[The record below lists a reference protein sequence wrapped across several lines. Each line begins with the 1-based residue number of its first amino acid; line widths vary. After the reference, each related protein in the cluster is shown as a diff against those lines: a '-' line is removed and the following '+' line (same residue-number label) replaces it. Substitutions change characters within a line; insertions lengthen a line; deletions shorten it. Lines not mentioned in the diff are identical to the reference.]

1 MNEVMSTDIVNL
13 SFLQK
18 LVQCRLRCLV
28 KDNSVI
34 ALSSDIVYFMV
45 FQSHFGIHE
54 GNISASGIFLLDVRA
69 YGEIVLPSKE
79 ATEY

>member
-1 MNEVMSTDIVNL
+1 M
-13 SFLQK
+13 
-18 LVQCRLRCLV
+18 
-28 KDNSVI
+28 
-34 ALSSDIVYFMV
+34 YFMV

-69 YGEIVLPSKE
+69 YAKIVLPSKE

>member
-1 MNEVMSTDIVNL
+1 MEGG
-13 SFLQK
+13 
-18 LVQCRLRCLV
+18 
-28 KDNSVI
+28 SVI
-34 ALSSDIVYFMV
+34 AQCPDIMYFMV

-54 GNISASGIFLLDVRA
+54 GNVPASGIFLLDVRA

>member
-1 MNEVMSTDIVNL
+1 M
-13 SFLQK
+13 
-18 LVQCRLRCLV
+18 
-28 KDNSVI
+28 
-34 ALSSDIVYFMV
+34 YFMV

-54 GNISASGIFLLDVRA
+54 GNISTSGIFLLDVRA